1 MIKQYDEMVSLLARH
16 SLYSHDRIW
25 LIFEK
30 KNIFVITLSMPS
42 IGNIFLRKVSNCQYE
57 SKKVS

>member
-25 LIFEK
+25 LNFEK
-30 KNIFVITLSMPS
+30 KNIFVIIPS
-42 IGNIFLRKVSNCQYE
+42 TQDLH
-57 SKKVS
+57 